1 MSKFCQTETLPIS
14 FNQKKSISLALRQHQ
29 ISLTQ
34 RNLMHIKRE
43 EVETEHWISTL
54 TYGHPHIMYLT
65 YFEGEPWVVVIKKT
79 MPQSK
84 HKQHQHHSQ
93 HQKNTNEMWRIRMS
107 WDPAV
112 HDETIIEGELI
123 RTNLGAWLFIARD
136 LYMLNNKL
144 IKKQPFLTRM
154 QQLVTLSDSYK
165 PYPEFDPFQYQILKI
180 IPYPKF
186 KSFLHEFIP
195 ALPYPCK
202 GLYFHGIH
210 KNYDTI
216 YLFPDRE
223 TIRQANIVN
232 YQYLDQPYPTSIT
245 FQSPDDP
252 LLIDKTEESGG
263 SGEGEGLGKSFTL
276 EPSDIPDTYQKSWI
290 QEVFTRLDEK
300 LEIIALLQKTEQAE
314 IYPLSLQ
321 TESIGYAHIPT
332 LKMSRKIR
340 AAFNENSNINVKC
353 VYNTEFQKWQPLSIV
368 TDKTSTPETIDSYQK
383 LTTCLLSLSSNT

>member
-154 QQLVTLSDSYK
+154 QILVTLSDNINL
-165 PYPEFDPFQYQILKI
+165 ILNLILFNTRYLKLFPILNLSLFFTSLYLLYHILVKVSIFMVSIKI
-180 IPYPKF
+180 TILF
-186 KSFLHEFIP
+186 ISFLIV
-195 ALPYPCK
+195 K
-202 GLYFHGIH
+202 
-210 KNYDTI
+210 
-216 YLFPDRE
+216 LFDRP
-223 TIRQANIVN
+223 ISSIINI
-232 YQYLDQPYPTSIT
+232 
-245 FQSPDDP
+245 
-252 LLIDKTEESGG
+252 
-263 SGEGEGLGKSFTL
+263 
-276 EPSDIPDTYQKSWI
+276 
-290 QEVFTRLDEK
+290 
-300 LEIIALLQKTEQAE
+300 
-314 IYPLSLQ
+314 
-321 TESIGYAHIPT
+321 
-332 LKMSRKIR
+332 
-340 AAFNENSNINVKC
+340 
-353 VYNTEFQKWQPLSIV
+353 
-368 TDKTSTPETIDSYQK
+368 
-383 LTTCLLSLSSNT
+383 